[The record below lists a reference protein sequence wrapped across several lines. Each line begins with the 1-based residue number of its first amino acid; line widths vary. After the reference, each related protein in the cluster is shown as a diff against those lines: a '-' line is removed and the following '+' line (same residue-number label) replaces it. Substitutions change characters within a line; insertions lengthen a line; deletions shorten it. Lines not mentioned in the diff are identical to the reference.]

1 MVALR
6 VDSEWAGTPIRG
18 GGLTQLWFSNP
29 STDAQACVDAVEDFW
44 TAILSAVST
53 SANVRVLPSVFV
65 FNETDGELLSVA
77 GVNVA
82 AAQAGQATGDILSPA
97 SQGLLRLVTSQ
108 VRNNRLIRGRIFL
121 PGMTEG
127 FNGPTGQP
135 TSAFLTDVNAAAL
148 ALVNDATA
156 NWAVFSRPGGT
167 GSPNGQIPQVVTATG
182 WTEWAVLRSRR
193 D

>member
-6 VDSEWAGTPIRG
+6 VDCEWSGTQVRG

-44 TAILSAVST
+44 TAMASAVSSST
-53 SANVRVLPSVFV
+53 TVRVLPTVPV

-77 GVNVA
+77 GATVQPSIPGTA
-82 AAQAGQATGDILSPA
+82 AGDALPAAT
-97 SQGLLRLVTSQ
+97 QGLLRLVTSQ
-108 VRNNRLIRGRIFL
+108 VRNNRLIRGRIFI
-121 PGMTEG
+121 PAPVEN
-127 FNGPTGQP
+127 FNLVTGQP
-135 TSAFLTDVNAAAL
+135 NSTYTVDVNAAAA
-148 ALVNDATA
+148 ALVADATA

-167 GSPNGQIPQVVTATG
+167 GSTAGLIPQIITATC
-182 WTEWAVLRSRR
+182 WSEWAVLRSRR